1 MFWSYNFFC
10 QGLNRRPRSR
20 PRRMSTSRLWSRIS
34 SSSRRTSTTWRT
46 CTGSTPCTASSSP
59 PSPPRTGGRNRYGEK
74 RWMKNFIR
82 TITGSLGSKE
92 DHPDTS
98 KHSSKNVTMTLE
110 RRTFYLQAVL
120 KLDPDETL
128 DGDNALYFK
137 QPSELLELFN
147 KLESENLS
155 LIQACQQVYR

>member
-1 MFWSYNFFC
+1 
-10 QGLNRRPRSR
+10 
-20 PRRMSTSRLWSRIS
+20 
-34 SSSRRTSTTWRT
+34 
-46 CTGSTPCTASSSP
+46 
-59 PSPPRTGGRNRYGEK
+59 
-74 RWMKNFIR
+74 MKVTVDTYSGI
-82 TITGSLGSKE
+82 LGSKE

-98 KHSSKNVTMTLE
+98 KHSSNHETIIFE
-110 RRTFYLQAVL
+110 RRTFYYFQAVL

-155 LIQACQQVYR
+155 LIQACQQVLILNH